1 MYDVIES
8 PGKAWAHVRPTSFL
22 KSHPC
27 VLTRSFTT
35 WRPPLGKKK
44 KVLLRGEFQDG
55 KTLDVESI
63 YQFTL
68 VEEHASSSGNSLK
81 IQAISDFVDSAAF
94 AGIGGGE

>member
-1 MYDVIES
+1 MGS
-8 PGKAWAHVRPTSFL
+8 RM
-22 KSHPC
+22 SHLLPKIPSVC
-27 VLTRSFTT
+27 FDALIHDLAPAS
-35 WRPPLGKKK
+35 WEKK

-68 VEEHASSSGNSLK
+68 VEEQAPSSGNSLK
-81 IQAISDFVDSAAF
+81 IEAISDFVDSAAF

>member
-1 MYDVIES
+1 MS
-8 PGKAWAHVRPTSFL
+8 G
-22 KSHPC
+22 
-27 VLTRSFTT
+27 LTRSLTT
-35 WRPPLGKKK
+35 WGPPLGE

-68 VEEHASSSGNSLK
+68 VEEHASSSGNSTK
-81 IQAISDFVDSAAF
+81 IEAISDFVDSAAF